1 MELQPQAQMLVLALN
16 AQTITTSLTT
26 APIIQTAVLER
37 RSVQPGCC
45 GQTYGIGVRLDVCG
59 DCTCGVVNLVG

>member
-37 RSVQPGCC
+37 RSFKSGCC
-45 GQTYGIGVRLDVCG
+45 GQTYGIGVRLYVCG
-59 DCTCGVVNLVG
+59 DWTCGVVDLVG